1 MKEFNIM
8 RFYHKRAVSVIFI
21 LLYALFFGCSENG
34 KSIVVTT
41 SMLES
46 AAREV
51 LPVSRKIDIV
61 RLLPPSSCP
70 GHFDLSPQIIP
81 TLRSAVMV
89 VRHDYQDVLEQ
100 KMESIGAKNVSALKI
115 STAGSP
121 LIPLNYYE
129 MVEQIGLLLSEN
141 YPGNIKEISRAETE
155 VKHRIDTLTKTIR
168 KHAEPWTG
176 KPVIAAVNVK
186 EFCEWLGFDVA
197 GVIKR
202 PEDTTPGDLEQLMKI
217 KADMVVGNL
226 QEGLQGA
233 IFMGEKMK
241 IPVAVLSNF
250 PGADGYGLNYYQLM
264 EENLKRLDAAWL
276 ML

>member
-1 MKEFNIM
+1 M
-8 RFYHKRAVSVIFI
+8 RLLYRKRAVPVIFV
-21 LLYALFFGCSENG
+21 LLHALFFGCSENG

-46 AAREV
+46 AASEV
-51 LPVSRKIDIV
+51 LPVSRRIDIV
-61 RLLPPSSCP
+61 RLLSPSSCP
-70 GHFDLSPQIIP
+70 GHFDLSPRIVP
-81 TLRSAVMV
+81 TLHSAVMV

-100 KMESIGAKNVSALKI
+100 KMESIGVKNVSALKI

-141 YPGNIKEISRAETE
+141 YPGHREEIARSEE
-155 VKHRIDTLTKTIR
+155 KVKNRTDDLTQMIR
-168 KHAEPWTG
+168 KHAESWTG

-233 IFMGEKMK
+233 KFLGEKMK

-264 EENLKRLDAAWL
+264 EENLKRLDEAWL